1 MVVMTLS
8 ARLYARA
15 PFLLVT
21 APTATFNA
29 LALNIGKTSPSSAA
43 AMIEIRP
50 PPGGGCVCHGLSCVI
65 AGQARG

>member
-1 MVVMTLS
+1 MTLS

-50 PPGGGCVCHGLSCVI
+50 PPGGGCVRHSLSEKMDPRVKPH
-65 AGQARG
+65 RR